1 MQDQTEQTLLATL
14 AERAGIVADYHDI
27 AGDLHLTSD
36 DTRRAILTAMGF
48 AIDSVASLTQT
59 LREWDEA
66 PWQRPCDPVRIL
78 REGETGAPLSYCLA
92 LEEGK
97 EEFVVAKWQ
106 IRDEANAVVQDGT
119 AGPGLSAVDVQF
131 LKGQRHVRVEIPA
144 PKGLL
149 LGYYNLRIR
158 AEGLVGGGM
167 GAMRIIVAPRQCY
180 VPPSLE
186 ANQKLWGLALQLYSL
201 SSDRNWGCGDFT
213 DLARIVEWAG
223 KELGAGVIG
232 LNPLHALRNTAP
244 YHISPY
250 APYSRLYLNE
260 LYLDLNRLPEF
271 FGSEEAQQQFRAPEF
286 QAKLQALRMSR
297 YVDYDA
303 IASAKRTM
311 LDLAYRR
318 FLTEAYSGEE
328 PNLKPNTPRAWLLE
342 RFILSEGA
350 PLEVYATFQALEE
363 ERRLIQSTST
373 TWHDW
378 PNQFLTPG
386 PPVREYAKRHRKRVR
401 FFQYIQWVASEQ
413 LNEVQRMTEQL
424 AMPIGLYHD
433 VALGAD
439 RNGAEAWIYQSVLA
453 LGADCGAPP
462 DAFAPEGQNWGLPP
476 INPHALRA
484 SGYELMIQLLRNNFR
499 SGGAIRLDHV
509 MAFCRLFWIPRGRPA
524 SEGTYVQYP
533 FEDLLAIVALES
545 TRSKTLVIGED
556 LGTVPDWVREQ
567 LAKARVLSY
576 RVFYFERGADGAMKS
591 PGDYPAQS
599 LAVATTHDLPTLT
612 GFWSGE
618 DLHVR
623 SGLGVLPDD
632 TARRQ
637 AWEERRRDKGS
648 ILSALQREHL
658 LPPGVTEDL
667 ATAPVMTTELCHAI
681 HLYLARTPSCIVLA
695 NLEDGLGELSQ
706 TNLPG
711 KVDSHP
717 NWTRKYPI
725 RVEEMLCDE
734 RLRQLGTVL
743 RSTRP
748 LACIIHDGSSR
759 THADAKRD
767 EHSET

>member
-1 MQDQTEQTLLATL
+1 MQDQTEQTLLAKL
-14 AERAGIVADYHDI
+14 AERAGIAADYYDI
-27 AGDLHLTSD
+27 AGTLHLTSD

-48 AIDSVASLTQT
+48 TVDSTASLTQA

-78 REGETGAPLSYCLA
+78 RDGETGPSVSCYLA
-92 LEEGK
+92 LEDGK
-97 EEFVVAKWQ
+97 EGSVAVEWQ
-106 IRDEANAVVQDGT
+106 IRDEANAVVQEGQ
-119 AGPGLSAVDVQF
+119 AGPGLSAVEVRF
-131 LKGQRHVRVEIPA
+131 LNGRRHVRVEIPA
-144 PKGLL
+144 PRGLS
-149 LGYYNLRIR
+149 LGYYNLTVR
-158 AEGLVGGGM
+158 AEGLVGGVVGT
-167 GAMRIIVAPRQCY
+167 MRVIVAPRQCY

-186 ANQKLWGLALQLYSL
+186 ANQRLWGIALQLYSL

-213 DLARIVEWAG
+213 DLGRIVEWAG
-223 KELGAGVIG
+223 KVLGAGVIG

-260 LYLDLNRLPEF
+260 LYIDLERLPEF
-271 FGSEEAQQQFRAPEF
+271 YRSEKAQQQFLAPEF
-286 QAKLQALRMSR
+286 QAKLQALRESR
-297 YVDYDA
+297 QVDYDA
-303 IASAKRTM
+303 IATAKRTM
-311 LDLAYRR
+311 LDLAYRK

-328 PNLKPNTPRAWLLE
+328 PNLQPKTARAWLLE
-342 RFILSEGA
+342 RFIQSEGT
-350 PLEVYATFQALEE
+350 PLEVYATFQTLEE
-363 ERRLIQSTST
+363 ERRLIQSKSV

-378 PNQFLTPG
+378 PKQFLTPG
-386 PPVREYAKRHRKRVR
+386 QPVREYAKRHRKRIR

-413 LNEVQRMTEQL
+413 LNEIRRTAEQL

-545 TRSKTLVIGED
+545 VRSKTLVIGED

-618 DLHVR
+618 DLQVR
-623 SGLGVLPDD
+623 AELGAFTDD
-632 TARRQ
+632 AARRQ
-637 AWEERRRDKGS
+637 TWEERQRDKAG
-648 ILSALQREHL
+648 ILSALKRESL
-658 LPPGVTEDL
+658 LPNGVTEDL
-667 ATAPVMTTELCHAI
+667 TTAPAMTADLCRAI
-681 HLYLARTPSCIVLA
+681 HIYLARTPSYIVLA

-711 KVDSHP
+711 TVDSHP
-717 NWTRKYPI
+717 NWTRKYAV
-725 RVEEMLCDE
+725 RVDEMLCDE
-734 RLRQLGTVL
+734 RLRQLGAVL

-748 LACIIHDGSSR
+748 LG
-759 THADAKRD
+759 
-767 EHSET
+767 